1 MAKDIVKEM
10 QKELKDIATEASKG
24 EVVEDIM
31 AEPKIE
37 EEKEE
42 VVEEKKVDEPE
53 VIEEQEE
60 NEKVEGQDDDPEF
73 MVSDDVVESAIRA
86 GMSYSDILQLNDEE
100 LIGRMIGVSTKK
112 DDETKND
119 TPESDEPMDLSF
131 LDIDDIFELEDP
143 AAVFTGIKETISVLA
158 DQISALKNQRQQDV
172 LIDGTSELMSKLKP
186 EQRDKV
192 REKMEVLSKG
202 YRQSG
207 VNVSSSDI
215 FDEASKLALG
225 GTLSKDAINKLTSRS
240 KKTIQRVP
248 GKSGT
253 KVKRALTEDE
263 ARDKVLEKMEKQM
276 DAWSK

>member
-112 DDETKND
+112 NDETKND

-253 KVKRALTEDE
+253 KVKRALTEEE
-263 ARDKVLEKMEKQM
+263 AHDKVLEKMEKQM

>member
-10 QKELKDIATEASKG
+10 QKEVKDIATEASKG

-31 AEPKIE
+31 AEPEI
-37 EEKEE
+37 KEE
-42 VVEEKKVDEPE
+42 VVEEQ
-53 VIEEQEE
+53 EEEE
-60 NEKVEGQDDDPEF
+60 NEKVEEDDNDSEF

-100 LIGRMIGVSTKK
+100 LIGRMIGVSAKK

-119 TPESDEPMDLSF
+119 APESDEPMDLSF

-143 AAVFTGIKETISVLA
+143 AAVFTGIKETISGLA

-186 EQRDKV
+186 DQRDKV

-225 GTLSKDAINKLTSRS
+225 STLSKDAINKLTSRS

-253 KVKRALTEDE
+253 KVKRALTEEE
-263 ARDKVLEKMEKQM
+263 AHDKVLEKMEKQM